1 MNPWNLIKRFNLQIW
16 AVLIAVALWV
26 QVHGQ
31 GDGSLSM
38 DVPLQVQGLP
48 ADMVLVNDLP
58 DHVRV
63 TISGLQSRLR
73 ELKQEDLIVPLPV
86 ADITTPGVVE
96 RALQAASIVLPSGL
110 HIQKIQPDR
119 LELQVDRVV
128 TRFVPVRAHLELPEG
143 WQAKAVSVEPGEVR
157 LTGPEVWLDALK
169 EVETTPIRPKLE
181 NGSFEAKMG
190 IESPSG
196 KAIRL
201 EDAKVQ
207 IMVRGLLFQ
216 AGKDFGSEGK
226 KTAVGGAK

>member
-1 MNPWNLIKRFNLQIW
+1 MNPWTLMKRFNLQIW
-16 AVLIAVALWV
+16 AVLIAIALWI

-38 DVPLQVQGLP
+38 DVSLQVQGLP
-48 ADMVLVNDLP
+48 AEMVLVNDLP

-63 TISGLQSRLR
+63 TISGLQSRLK
-73 ELKQEDLIVPLPV
+73 ELKQEDMIVPINV

-96 RALQAASIVLPSGL
+96 RALNVASIALPSGL

-128 TRFVPVRAHLELPEG
+128 TRFIPVRAHLELPEG
-143 WQAKAVSVEPGEVR
+143 WQARNVSVQPGEVR

-169 EVETTPIRPKLE
+169 EVETTPIRPELKH
-181 NGSFEAKMG
+181 GPFEAQVG
-190 IESPSG
+190 VESPSG

-201 EDAKVQ
+201 DDAKVQ
-207 IMVRGLLFQ
+207 IAVHGILTQSR
-216 AGKDFGSEGK
+216 KNDE
-226 KTAVGGAK
+226 AVGGVK